1 MRDLFDDFLR
11 ELNDRQKGKAA
22 GAPGPEAGADR
33 PSVNPEPEQA
43 GAEDGSPEQ
52 VDEATPAGTRAE
64 AEASEETT
72 PEAEAADG
80 AATEAGPPDEE
91 PSDAEPTE
99 EPIVIPTARR
109 GRGRRRGG
117 GNRPPGGTPGG
128 PNDGGSWRH
137 RVGALG
143 PQVLLVVVGLILF
156 AVVFLLGAGLDLAT
170 DAIWYKSVGFDPV
183 FWSRLGAQFWLFIGG
198 LVAALVFLLG
208 NLWLA
213 GRLAPPPSDA
223 TGERVRGLMG
233 RLGEAARSSTE
244 GQWGRSDPFGGPRRS
259 GPGRPLDGPF
269 PPRPTITFETEQI
282 PDLSPLAIGALV
294 AVALIA
300 ALGVAGTLSGS
311 WETVLLWQHQVPYA
325 VTGAPVVDPVFG
337 RDISYYLFQLP
348 FLRLVQSVV
357 GGLLIAA
364 LVVAGGRYVLAAARG
379 GGFPTPVRV
388 HLGVLGGLYL
398 LTMAAGYQLD
408 KLSLVYSTRG
418 VATGVSYTD
427 QATLFFAFDALTI
440 VAGVVA
446 ALLVGGAFT
455 RWVWPLGAAVA
466 VWFGLSIVLGQ
477 VYPEIVQRFT
487 VEPNQFA
494 QEKPYI
500 QNNVTQTRL
509 SFALNAWED
518 RSYAGDAPLTAKD
531 LVDEKSTFQNARLWD
546 YRPLQTTLDQIQTL
560 RQYYDFYDVD
570 VDRYP
575 INGEVRQ
582 VMLSARELAPE
593 RNPQGGS
600 WVNQRIVFTHGFG
613 LTMVPVNEV
622 DSQGL
627 PNLWIRDMPPRSLAG
642 APQVTQ
648 PRIYFGERPSD
659 WVVVGARQDEFD
671 YPLGTGDGTSE
682 TGNQVQTRWTGTT
695 GIKLDSVLSRLL
707 FAARFRDLNLLISD
721 QITSQSQLLMHRS
734 LADRVSR
741 IAPFLAFDKD
751 PYSVIDG
758 SGQMVWIQD
767 AYTLTNLFPNAQ
779 DFNGSALGDTSGLA
793 GKSFNYIRN
802 SVKIVMNAYD
812 GTMTFYVAD
821 PNDPLIRAWEGVF
834 PTLFHPISEL
844 PSALVSHLRVPEELF
859 NVQTRTYARYHVTD
873 PLTFYQ
879 GDDVWTVPQAPTA
892 PSQTGQLP
900 LEAYYVY
907 MRMPG
912 EQNPE
917 FLLLQPMVPATRP
930 NMISWV
936 AARSDAPNYGAVR
949 VYRFPRD
956 TSIFGPVQIE
966 ARIDQDPQISSQVTL
981 WNQSGSQVARG
992 NLIVVPVQDS
1002 IIYLEPIY
1010 LQSTGSAIPE
1020 FTKIVVA
1027 SPTKVVWGDTLQE
1040 ALTLLLA
1047 GGTSPGPSPNPT
1059 PGPTPG
1065 PGATATPAPTAG
1077 PGGTPGPTDVAALVQ
1092 YANQHF
1098 EAAQAAL
1105 RRGDFATYG
1114 TEMAEVQRTL
1124 QQLNVVAGGSPTP
1137 AP

>member
-22 GAPGPEAGADR
+22 GAPGPEAGVDR
-33 PSVNPEPEQA
+33 PSGNPEPEQA

-198 LVAALVFLLG
+198 LVAAIVFLLG

-213 GRLAPPPSDA
+213 GRLAPPPDDA
-223 TGERVRGLMG
+223 ARKRMRGFVG
-233 RLGEAARSSTE
+233 RLGDAARATTE
-244 GQWGRSDPFGGPRRS
+244 GQLGRTDPFGFPRR
-259 GPGRPLDGPF
+259 GPTGRPGDDAL
-269 PPRPTITFETEQI
+269 PPRPTITFQADEM
-282 PDLSPLAIGALV
+282 PDLSPLAIGGLV
-294 AVALIA
+294 VIAVLA
-300 ALGVAGTLSGS
+300 AVGMAGALSGS
-311 WETVLLWQHQVPYA
+311 WDTILLWQNRVPFA
-325 VTGAPVVDPVFG
+325 VAGAPAVVDPVFG
-337 RDISYYLFQLP
+337 RDVSYYLFELP
-348 FLRLVQSVV
+348 FLRLVQAVV

-364 LVVAGGRYVLAAARG
+364 LVVAGGRYLLAGARG

-398 LTMAAGYQLD
+398 LTVAAGYQLD

-418 VATGVSYTD
+418 FATGVSYTD
-427 QATLFFAFDALTI
+427 QAAQFFAFDALTI
-440 VAGVVA
+440 VAGLVA

-455 RWVWPLGAAVA
+455 RWIWPLGAGIA
-466 VWFGLSIVLGQ
+466 VWFGLSILLGQ
-477 VYPEIVQRFT
+477 VYPEVIQRFT
-487 VEPNQFA
+487 VEPNQYA
-494 QEKPYI
+494 QEAPYI
-500 QNNVTQTRL
+500 ANNIGMTRL
-509 SFALNAWED
+509 AFNLTNWED
-518 RSYAGDAPLTAKD
+518 KSYAGDQPLTASD
-531 LVDEKSTFQNARLWD
+531 LIKEASTFKNARLWD
-546 YRPLQTTLDQIQTL
+546 YRPLQKTLDQLQTV

-570 VDRYP
+570 VDRYT
-575 INGEVRQ
+575 IGGETRQ

-593 RNPQGGS
+593 RNPQAGS

-622 DSQGL
+622 DPQGL
-627 PNLWIRDMPPRSLAG
+627 PQFFIRDMPPQSAQG
-642 APQVTQ
+642 APTVSQ

-659 WVVVGARQDEFD
+659 WVVVGARQAEFD
-671 YPLGTGDGTSE
+671 YPIGSGDGTDGSGSQE
-682 TGNQVQTRWTGTT
+682 TTHWTGTS
-695 GIKLDSVLSRLL
+695 GIKLDSILSRLL

-721 QITSQSQLLMHRS
+721 QVTAESQLLMHRS
-734 LADRVSR
+734 LGDRLGR
-741 IAPFLAFDKD
+741 IAPFLAYDKD
-751 PYSVIDG
+751 PYSVVDDQG
-758 SGQMVWIQD
+758 RLVWIQD
-767 AYTLTNLFPNAQ
+767 AYTLTDRFPNAQ
-779 DFNGSALGDTSGLA
+779 EFAGSNLGETSGLA
-793 GKSFNYIRN
+793 GRQFNYLRN
-802 SVKIVMNAYD
+802 SVKIVMDAYD

-834 PTLFHPISEL
+834 PTLFRPLSDL
-844 PSALVSHLRVPEELF
+844 PTGLRAHLRVPEELF
-859 NVQTRTYARYHVTD
+859 NVQTRLFASYHVTD
-873 PLTFYQ
+873 PLTFFQ
-879 GDDVWTVPQAPTA
+879 GDDLWTVPQITTTD
-892 PSQTGQLP
+892 TGQLP

-912 EQNPE
+912 EATPE
-917 FLLLQPMVPATRP
+917 FLLLQPMVPKERP
-930 NMISWV
+930 NMIAWV
-936 AARSDAPNYGAVR
+936 AARSDGDAYGGVR

-981 WNQSGSQVARG
+981 WNQSGSQVVRG

-1027 SPTKVVWGDTLQE
+1027 SPTKVVWGDTLEE
-1040 ALTLLLA
+1040 ALKLLLA
-1047 GGTSPGPSPNPT
+1047 GGPGPSPGPSPT
-1059 PGPTPG
+1059 PGPSLPPGASPTPSTTPG
-1065 PGATATPAPTAG
+1065 PNVTPAPG
-1077 PGGTPGPTDVAALVQ
+1077 DVQALVE
-1092 YANQHF
+1092 YANAHF

-1105 RRGDFATYG
+1105 RQGDFATYG
-1114 TEMAEVQRTL
+1114 AEMAEVQKTL
-1124 QQLNVVAGGSPTP
+1124 AQLGVVVGGSPTP